1 MLLQDLQRYKVYMQ
15 PLIKDKMGKE
25 EILFL

>member
-1 MLLQDLQRYKVYMQ
+1 MLLQELQRYKVYMQ